1 MAEVTLSL
9 EEYEALRSMAHDN
22 SCISCSGLTQGGSP
36 QSSESPPSKK
46 RKANAYNRKY
56 AAAFKKV
63 KGKFMKKNGGW
74 KKDGFKFANRA
85 AHKLAKK

>member
-1 MAEVTLSL
+1 MAEVKLTMDEFLSL
-9 EEYEALRSMAHDN
+9 QNMATSGGGGDCANCPHAN
-22 SCISCSGLTQGGSP
+22 SSAVTAVTKP
-36 QSSESPPSKK
+36 K
-46 RKANAYNRKY
+46 RKASAYNRKY

-85 AHKLAKK
+85 AHKLARK